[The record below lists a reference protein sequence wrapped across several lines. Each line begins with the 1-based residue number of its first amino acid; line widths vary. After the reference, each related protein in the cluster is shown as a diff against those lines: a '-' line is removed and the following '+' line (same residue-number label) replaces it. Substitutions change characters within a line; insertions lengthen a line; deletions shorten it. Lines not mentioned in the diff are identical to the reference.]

1 LDFSPGR
8 DRETSQEWRQ
18 VPPKIQLP
26 KERRQKPLCRIFV
39 DGFPAQGIELVLYEF
54 GELPASTPEFQDDF
68 CDEETDLFLEIVELN
83 ELERYEEDYIS
94 DYWEGRDVFPP
105 DYELPSHL
113 DPHRYYWDEFYDGY
127 SDDGEEEGEEEDF
140 YEG

>member
-18 VPPKIQLP
+18 VPEEDPTAEEEATEAIMSHL
-26 KERRQKPLCRIFV
+26 RRWL
-39 DGFPAQGIELVLYEF
+39 PAQGIELVLYEP
-54 GELPASTPEFQDDF
+54 GELSASPPEFQDDF

-113 DPHRYYWDEFYDGY
+113 DPSRYYWDEFYDGY